1 MKYGKQWI
9 ITMEAMVREY
19 GEPKSKWYF
28 RKKYKIVKKDGQFL
42 TFHLLI
48 WLFSFST

>member
-19 GEPKSKWYF
+19 GEPKFMWNFTKSDKTQ
-28 RKKYKIVKKDGQFL
+28 I
-42 TFHLLI
+42 LI
-48 WLFSFST
+48 LF

>member
-28 RKKYKIVKKDGQFL
+28 RKNYKSVKKMD
-42 TFHLLI
+42 
-48 WLFSFST
+48 SF